1 MLLLIAVLASLSA
14 AFLLFRYAKRS
25 DPELPVHQTI
35 STEAPSGARP
45 LFAPT
50 DEDLQRESSEKV
62 ARSIARRE
70 YRAKAKERESVDT
83 ALLNWRED
91 RNAKT
96 AAELL
101 RVVTTTNL
109 EGAFSRSASE
119 IIEDYRASH
128 LLGIAESDL
137 AALLDSHL
145 KLLPAGER
153 SSGELFWLKQ
163 EIADLRKRTSRSRS

>member
-14 AFLLFRYAKRS
+14 AFLLFSNARRR
-25 DPELPVHQTI
+25 DHELSFHRPI
-35 STEAPSGARP
+35 SIEPPPNARP

-50 DEDLQRESSEKV
+50 DEDLRRETDEKA

-70 YRAKAKERESVDT
+70 YRAKARARESIDS
-83 ALLNWRED
+83 ALLDWRAD
-91 RNAKT
+91 RSAKT

-101 RVVTTTNL
+101 RVVTSSGL
-109 EGAFSRSASE
+109 EGSFSRAANE
-119 IIEDYRASH
+119 IINDFRAARLTDIS
-128 LLGIAESDL
+128 ESDL

-145 KLLPAGER
+145 RLLPAEER

-163 EIADLRKRTSRSRS
+163 EITDLRERAIRSQS